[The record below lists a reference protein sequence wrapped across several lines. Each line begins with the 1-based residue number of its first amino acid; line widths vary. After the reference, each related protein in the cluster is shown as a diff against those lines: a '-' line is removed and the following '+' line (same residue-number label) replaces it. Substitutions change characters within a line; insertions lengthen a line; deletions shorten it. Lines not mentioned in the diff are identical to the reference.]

1 MKECYLNIDIN
12 TIFPEYK
19 RFKYMLNWFCKSKN
33 RKTKLKILKHC
44 SKLVND
50 FVGYKKFKIKSL

>member
-19 RFKYMLNWFCKSKN
+19 RFKYMRNWFYKSKN
-33 RKTKLKILKHC
+33 RKTKFKILKHC

-50 FVGYKKFKIKSL
+50 FIGYKKFRIKSL